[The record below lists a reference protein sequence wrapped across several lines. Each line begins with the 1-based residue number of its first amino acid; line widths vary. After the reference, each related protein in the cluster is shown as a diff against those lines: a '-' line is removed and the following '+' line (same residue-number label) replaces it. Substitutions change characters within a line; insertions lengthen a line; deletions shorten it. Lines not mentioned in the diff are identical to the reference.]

1 MFQYSMM
8 LKDPAMTRVNVVGFT
23 LNLGYL
29 LCYYIY
35 SENKVSKDLI
45 FSYVRFEIFL
55 AVTMKNVVFWD
66 VTPCRSCKNRHFRRM
81 YRLHHRLGNN
91 Q

>member
-8 LKDPAMTRVNVVGFT
+8 LKDPAMTRVNVVGST

-35 SENKVSKDLI
+35 SENKVSTDLI
-45 FSYVRFEIFL
+45 FSYITLSTIVFFEEYYP
-55 AVTMKNVVFWD
+55 V
-66 VTPCRSCKNRHFRRM
+66 
-81 YRLHHRLGNN
+81 
-91 Q
+91 